1 MTKKTTNMGPIQENT
16 DQRAIDFPPDKI
28 RLHLDKIFRDEHF
41 ASSETL
47 KTFLGFIVEEKLQ
60 GRENCL
66 KEYTIAVKVL
76 KKGITFKPQENCIV
90 RIHAVRLR
98 KALAS
103 YYAGSG
109 AMDEIRISLP
119 KGSYVPQF
127 SDNVDMMLSSVFHKR
142 TDDNRSFVNGRPF
155 TAAVIPFHHME
166 RNQLV
171 KSFSDGLGIQL
182 SAALMNVK
190 DLTVISYNMIR
201 RVPEKFTDVKDIG
214 SLYDAQYIF
223 TGDVQ
228 CQKNLVRVT
237 VQLIRSDNHEQVW
250 SQMFEKKV
258 TTANSFKMQDE
269 IIAQVIRN
277 VEEPSRML
285 KGKPGNVAVM
295 AVA

>member
-1 MTKKTTNMGPIQENT
+1 
-16 DQRAIDFPPDKI
+16 
-28 RLHLDKIFRDEHF
+28 
-41 ASSETL
+41 
-47 KTFLGFIVEEKLQ
+47 
-60 GRENCL
+60 
-66 KEYTIAVKVL
+66 
-76 KKGITFKPQENCIV
+76 
-90 RIHAVRLR
+90 
-98 KALAS
+98 
-103 YYAGSG
+103 
-109 AMDEIRISLP
+109 
-119 KGSYVPQF
+119 
-127 SDNVDMMLSSVFHKR
+127 
-142 TDDNRSFVNGRPF
+142 
-155 TAAVIPFHHME
+155 
-166 RNQLV
+166 
-171 KSFSDGLGIQL
+171 
-182 SAALMNVK
+182 MNIK

-285 KGKPGNVAVM
+285 KAKPGSVAVM